1 MCPRKR
7 DSHEKE
13 YTVTVNKKLSKD
25 FEKRMSQPMYIKELD
40 RFTRECT
47 VKVTGDNSFNI
58 VLTQG
63 LNRQIR
69 RMCQILGYKV
79 VKLQRIRI
87 MNILLGD
94 LQTGQYR
101 PVTRNEYD
109 ELLSQLNRD

>member
-1 MCPRKR
+1 M
-7 DSHEKE
+7 
-13 YTVTVNKKLSKD
+13 
-25 FEKRMSQPMYIKELD
+25 
-40 RFTRECT
+40 
-47 VKVTGDNSFNI
+47 KVTGDYSFNI
-58 VLTQG
+58 ILTQG

-101 PVTRNEYD
+101 QVTSNEYN
-109 ELLSQLNRD
+109 ELLSQINRD

>member
-1 MCPRKR
+1 
-7 DSHEKE
+7 
-13 YTVTVNKKLSKD
+13 
-25 FEKRMSQPMYIKELD
+25 MYIKELD
-40 RFTRECT
+40 RWTRNCT
-47 VKVTGDNSFNI
+47 VKVTGDYSFNI
-58 VLTQG
+58 ILTQG

-101 PVTRNEYD
+101 QVTSNEYN
-109 ELLSQLNRD
+109 ELLSQINRD

>member
-1 MCPRKR
+1 M
-7 DSHEKE
+7 
-13 YTVTVNKKLSKD
+13 
-25 FEKRMSQPMYIKELD
+25 
-40 RFTRECT
+40 
-47 VKVTGDNSFNI
+47 KVTGDNSFNI